1 LTKNKKYVIINYKD
15 KRGVKAEMLKI
26 NFNEEAALQLVTEF
40 IPVKDLL
47 VAAMNEFSKS
57 SSQTAVENSDILFK
71 AVQAYLN

>member
-1 LTKNKKYVIINYKD
+1 
-15 KRGVKAEMLKI
+15 MLKI